1 MASNQTSAENPAAS
15 SANQNLAVRVKTE
28 PDDEKTTLGQK
39 HSHSFY
45 YQINKENHM
54 VTCTKRGTVLE
65 ALQADPPFR
74 TFLERNREK
83 GKSIIIERDNSF
95 IATHFPCW
103 LFKDEETVLIKSFP
117 GEAAEVSDGYEIKDG
132 DIVTFCISSIGG
144 LNMRKR
150 RFLRNSKLQ
159 NNKSLCIYA
168 YIGETVEDAL
178 KRDGR
183 FIDEVFQGSVS
194 LCEEGEQQT
203 NIQLT
208 TKIPPKFGN
217 LKTLQLKKTALK
229 RPAEDKTANKRKL
242 KSGRK
247 SDPSSNTENP
257 STRSSSVGSKPSSDK
272 AMAVKGPDLYKKVHE
287 IPDSTEILE
296 ILREQFQGLVE
307 LMKKRHKKRK
317 VEDVVELLREEFG
330 KNIQSFSEISTGKKL
345 MNMSASVCYIE
356 VENHMRGTGFLLF
369 DRYILTN
376 AHVIK
381 DITNG
386 TVLGRKVHV
395 TFAFEDLTEES
406 KNLWCV
412 KEEVVA
418 GWYGLDQQERLMDFA
433 LLELGDSLG
442 KPDLK
447 LPPTLLREYAPFPGK
462 GGICL
467 IGHPHGGVKKMDSS
481 SIIEVKKRANAV
493 KRQFGRKGRHIQY
506 INDLKDKELTYNT
519 CFFHG
524 SSGSPIFGEN
534 CKLVGLH
541 TGGFLYEIAG
551 EQKSVIEFGISMRSI
566 LEHLLLQMM
575 DEKKCELLS
584 KLIAETMKSKSTIQV
599 VAGFICYM
607 LQMWKEDLDS
617 VLSTVITT
625 AKKCGESSELR
636 TSLCEIIPKDDL
648 QTLMKNLSSS
658 MRLSEL
664 SEILKEEETPMD
676 IEQQTAGN

>member
-1 MASNQTSAENPAAS
+1 MFHYRWAIHIFSVPIRFRYTTADQALILISLS
-15 SANQNLAVRVKTE
+15 Q
-28 PDDEKTTLGQK
+28 KTTLGQK

-203 NIQLT
+203 NIQ
-208 TKIPPKFGN
+208 P
-217 LKTLQLKKTALK
+217 
-229 RPAEDKTANKRKL
+229 
-242 KSGRK
+242 
-247 SDPSSNTENP
+247 
-257 STRSSSVGSKPSSDK
+257 
-272 AMAVKGPDLYKKVHE
+272 KVHE

-566 LEHLLLQMM
+566 L
-575 DEKKCELLS
+575 DERSSPWTGC
-584 KLIAETMKSKSTIQV
+584 MSTDN
-599 VAGFICYM
+599 F
-607 LQMWKEDLDS
+607 
-617 VLSTVITT
+617 T
-625 AKKCGESSELR
+625 
-636 TSLCEIIPKDDL
+636 EIK
-648 QTLMKNLSSS
+648 
-658 MRLSEL
+658 
-664 SEILKEEETPMD
+664 ILPPGYTRVK
-676 IEQQTAGN
+676 